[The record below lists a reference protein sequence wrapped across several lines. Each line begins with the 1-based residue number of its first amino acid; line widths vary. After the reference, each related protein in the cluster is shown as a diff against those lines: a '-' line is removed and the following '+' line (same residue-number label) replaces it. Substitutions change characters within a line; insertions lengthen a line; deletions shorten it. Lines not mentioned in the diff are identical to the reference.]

1 MRAGKRDKSIS
12 IERRVENLDAYGV
25 PREARAPIRTAK
37 AAIIQASAE
46 AFFGSGGIA
55 AESIV
60 VVRIL
65 SSEGVTP
72 ADRILH
78 GVLVFSV
85 KAINEIGRRRGREIR
100 TWAKESGS

>member
-1 MRAGKRDKSIS
+1 MRARKRDKSIS
-12 IERRVENLDAYGV
+12 IERLVENLDELGV

-60 VVRIL
+60 VVRIR
-65 SSEGVTP
+65 SIEGVMP
-72 ADRILH
+72 AERIVSSDR
-78 GVLVFSV
+78 VFDV
-85 KAINEIGRRRGREIR
+85 KEIKAIGRRRGHELRAVAR
-100 TWAKESGS
+100 

>member
-12 IERRVENLDAYGV
+12 IERRVENLDEYGV
-25 PREARAPIRTAK
+25 PREAWAPIRTAK

-46 AFFGSGGIA
+46 ASFGSGGLA

-72 ADRILH
+72 AERIVSSDR
-78 GVLVFSV
+78 VFDV
-85 KAINEIGRRRGREIR
+85 KEIKAIGRRRGLKLRAVAR
-100 TWAKESGS
+100 